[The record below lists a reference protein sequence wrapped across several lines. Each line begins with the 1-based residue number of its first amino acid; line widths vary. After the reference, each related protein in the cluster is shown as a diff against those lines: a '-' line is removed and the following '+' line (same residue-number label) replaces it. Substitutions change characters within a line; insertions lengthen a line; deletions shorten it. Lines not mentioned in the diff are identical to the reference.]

1 VRHGMG
7 LPTVGLLTPSQGLLG
22 ASTGEIKTVART
34 ATTGWLVTCVHTSIP
49 FVQDFVPVA
58 FNSILLRVNSLPED
72 HTFGDH
78 LCGLPRPIVHFVL
91 FSYHLIE
98 P

>member
-1 VRHGMG
+1 MRHGMG

-34 ATTGWLVTCVHTSIP
+34 ATTGWLVTCEHTSIP